1 MNKDIL
7 KNLLEPTVF
16 EENRLPAHSDHKVF
30 ANRNELIRG
39 ESSLYY
45 DLNGIW
51 KFDYSINPD
60 STPDGFELL
69 SFDCR
74 NWEDIRVPAHIQMEG
89 YDRPHYANVA
99 YPWDGR
105 QKLKSGQS
113 PMDFNPVASYAKY
126 FTLPESFTGKDIVL
140 RMEGVESAA
149 AIWLNGHY
157 IGYCEDSFT
166 PSEFDLSKYIVK
178 GENKLAIQ
186 VAKWCS
192 GSWLEDQDFFR
203 FSGIFRDICLYARPK
218 CHLQDIGV
226 NQIFENKNLD
236 KVKLNISLTL
246 SQSAKVKL
254 RLYDAFDMT
263 LKSNEFKCFF
273 DETVV
278 AELDKDQ
285 VSGENNVFLEI
296 NNPKLWSAEIPNL
309 YTLYIEIYDG
319 DNLLEVTSVK
329 IGIRL
334 FEKNSANI
342 MTVNGKRIVFAG
354 VDRHDFS
361 SKSGRAISYAEVK
374 KDIVTMK
381 ENNINAIRTSH
392 YPNCSALYELCD
404 IYGIYLMD
412 ECNLESH
419 GSWDGL
425 LSGVSDYDMVV
436 PGDKK
441 EWMPLLLDRANSM
454 YMRDRNHS
462 SILIWSCGNES
473 YGGSD
478 IYEMSEFFRKKDSSR
493 LVHYEGVFND
503 RRYNDTSDIESRMYA
518 KVADVKEFLKTHRDK
533 PFIECEYTHAMGNS
547 CGGMQLYTE
556 LAWEEELFQGG
567 FIWDYIDQ
575 SITGKDPFGNDT
587 QYYGGDFDD
596 SPTDYN
602 FSGNGIVYGGDRD
615 ISPKIQAVRYNYR
628 PVDLKIDFD
637 KDLLYVHNR
646 NLFRDLNDYK
656 FVIYIK
662 KFGKTLYENSFSLK
676 GEGLS
681 KTEHSLNIKEKAE
694 KLFDIYGDELVIG
707 VKAIFDVETLYNLGE
722 VSFTEVVLR
731 EGNKAYD
738 ALFSKFDNT
747 VICDTP
753 LCENKPY
760 KLTMGVMNFGIKGDN
775 FEALFSQNFGGLVS
789 YRYAGKELLKAI
801 PRPNFWRP
809 PTDNDFGNNMPF
821 RYSKWKTASLYATT
835 KVPREDSTYWPAFRP
850 VIKEYDTYVS
860 VTYKYALPACADELT
875 VEYEV
880 YGDGSIKINMDY
892 KSETGHYDLPE
903 FGTMFKLK
911 PEYENISWYGAGPM
925 ETYSDRLLGAK
936 IDLFEGKVAN
946 QLAKYLSPQ
955 ESGNKSHVRFAKLT
969 DKKGRGLIVAG
980 NCINVSA
987 LAYTPS
993 EIEEARHDFELPPVT
1008 KTVLRVNL
1016 AQMGIGGDDT
1026 WGAPTLEDYLIKG
1039 EGNLKFSFVIKGI

>member
-1 MNKDIL
+1 MNQHIL
-7 KNLLEPTVF
+7 KNILEPTIF
-16 EENRLPAHSDHKVF
+16 EENRLSAHSDHKIY
-30 ANRNELIRG
+30 ADKNELLKD

-45 DLNGIW
+45 SLNGVW
-51 KFDYSINPD
+51 KFDYSINPNA
-60 STPDGFELL
+60 TPDGFELADY
-69 SFDCR
+69 DCK

-105 QKLKSGQS
+105 QELKSGQS
-113 PMDFNPVASYAKY
+113 PVDFNPVASYVKY
-126 FTLPESFTGKDIVL
+126 FTLPAGFSKGNIIL

-149 AIWLNGHY
+149 AIWLNGKY

-166 PSEFDLSKYIVK
+166 PSEFDLTEYIK
-178 GENKLAIQ
+178 NGENKLAIQ
-186 VAKWCS
+186 VVKWCS

-203 FSGIFRDICLYARPK
+203 FSGIFRDIYLYTKPK
-218 CHLQDIGV
+218 CHLEDIGIK
-226 NQIFENKNLD
+226 QIFEDKSFD
-236 KVKLNISLTL
+236 KVRLDIALKLNN
-246 SQSAKVKL
+246 SANVKL
-254 RLYDAFDMT
+254 KLYDALDMT
-263 LKSNEFKCFF
+263 LKANEFKSFC
-273 DETVV
+273 EESVV
-278 AELDKDQ
+278 AEFDKNLACGKNQ
-285 VSGENNVFLEI
+285 VLFELND
-296 NNPKLWSAEIPNL
+296 PKLWSAEFPHL
-309 YTLYIEIYDG
+309 YTLYIELYDG
-319 DNLLEVTSVK
+319 ENLVEVSSVK
-329 IGIRL
+329 IGIRY
-334 FEKNSANI
+334 FEKNSDNV
-342 MTVNGKRIVFAG
+342 MTINGKRIVFAG

-361 SKSGRAISYAEVK
+361 SKFGRSITYDEVK

-412 ECNLESH
+412 ECNLETH

-478 IYEMSEFFRKKDSSR
+478 IFEMSEFFRKKDPGR

-518 KVADVKEFLKTHRDK
+518 KVADVKEYLKTHRDK

-556 LAWEEELFQGG
+556 LAWEDELFQGG

-628 PVDLKIDFD
+628 PIDLKIDLDND
-637 KDLLYVHNR
+637 KLYIHNR
-646 NLFRDLNDYK
+646 NLFRDLSDYR
-656 FVIYIK
+656 FIIYIK
-662 KFGKTLYENSFSLK
+662 RFGQKLYESCFNLM

-681 KTEHSLNIKEKAE
+681 KTEYSLYIKDRVA
-694 KLFDIYGDELVIG
+694 KLFELYGDELIVG
-707 VKAIFDVETLYNLGE
+707 VSAVFDIKAVYNLDE
-722 VSFTEVVLR
+722 VSFTEVVIR
-731 EGNKAYD
+731 KGIKVFD
-738 ALFSKFDNT
+738 ALSSELNDDI
-747 VICDTP
+747 ICDTP
-753 LCENKPY
+753 LCEDKPY
-760 KLTMGVMNFGIKGDN
+760 KLTMGVVNFGIKGEC
-775 FEALFSQNFGGLVS
+775 FEVLFSQNFGGLVS
-789 YRYAGKELLKAI
+789 YRYAGKELLKSI

-821 RYSKWKTASLYATT
+821 RYSKWKVASLYATT
-835 KVPREDSTYWPAFRP
+835 KMPTKGSTYWPAFRP
-850 VIKEYDTYVS
+850 VIKEYDSYVS
-860 VTYKYALPACADELT
+860 VTYKYNLPACTDELT

-880 YGDGSIKINMDY
+880 YGDGSIKINMEY
-892 KSETGHYDLPE
+892 KSETGKYDIPE

-911 PEYENISWYGAGPM
+911 PEYENITWYGAGPM
-925 ETYSDRLLGAK
+925 ETYSDRLPGAK
-936 IDLFEGKVAN
+936 IDLYTGRVVD

-955 ESGNKSHVRFAKLT
+955 ESGNKSLVRFAKLT

-987 LAYTPS
+987 LAYSPS
-993 EIEEARHDFELPPVT
+993 ELEEAKHDFELPPIT
-1008 KTVLRVNL
+1008 KTVLRINL
-1016 AQMGIGGDDT
+1016 AQMGIAGDDT
-1026 WGAPTLEDYLIKG
+1026 WGAPTLDDYLLSG
-1039 EGNLKFSFVIKGI
+1039 EGNLKFSYIIKGI